1 MDDILTADPWQGR
14 SDSCEGDT
22 VPLEHGLTA
31 NSHSTCHTYTRCRY
45 VNRAQVVMLPYAVSE
60 TFCQSTWHN
69 LTLAVRVAVGRATRS
84 ETSRMSDSDMTY
96 SGGRTEISVSRT
108 SIIV

>member
-1 MDDILTADPWQGR
+1 MDDILTALPWQGM

-31 NSHSTCHTYTRCRY
+31 YGYSTCHTYTRRRY
-45 VNRAQVVMLPYAVSE
+45 VNRAQMVMLPHAVSE
-60 TFCQSTWHN
+60 TFCLSTWHS
-69 LTLAVRVAVGRATRS
+69 LTLAVRVAVGCATRS

-96 SGGRTEISVSRT
+96 SGRRAKMPVSQSST
-108 SIIV
+108 IV